1 MGDLTMNC
9 RNCLCGRKIQCEY
22 EMPGQEVWEL
32 YGEQYRG
39 CPFKIVTRQS
49 ANFLR
54 AFQFYRQGY
63 LPNGGSWIDQS
74 AKMLD
79 AFEVIEKELQAIEV
93 EREKRRNQFKR

>member
-9 RNCLCGRKIQCEY
+9 RSCLSGRKIQCEY

-49 ANFLR
+49 ANFIR
-54 AFQFYRQGY
+54 AFNFYRQGY
-63 LPNGGSWIDQS
+63 LPNPGAWLEQS

-79 AFEVIEKELQAIEV
+79 AFDVIEKELQSVEL

>member
-1 MGDLTMNC
+1 MNA
-9 RNCLCGRKIQCEY
+9 RTGSLGIIRRAVPG
-22 EMPGQEVWEL
+22 MPFQNRHKTV
-32 YGEQYRG
+32 GEFSKG
-39 CPFKIVTRQS
+39 ISV
-49 ANFLR
+49 
-54 AFQFYRQGY
+54 YRQGY